1 MKLLLASI
9 SKRKGRAKSDPAD
22 ALFRDFLER
31 SARYTPAEAQ
41 VFESEAHLLAASE
54 RTQAGGASQSA
65 ATLILFDSRGDLLTS
80 EQFAELLG
88 RLRDGGTQRVLLG
101 IGPADGWSKAA
112 LARADRTLSFGRI
125 TLPHELARTI
135 LAEQTYRAL
144 TILAGHPYHCGH

>member
-9 SKRKGRAKSDPAD
+9 SQRKGRAKSDPAD

-31 SARYTPAEAQ
+31 SARYMPAEAQ
-41 VFESEAHLLAASE
+41 VFDSEERLLAAST
-54 RTQAGGASQSA
+54 RAQAGGISQSA
-65 ATLILFDSRGDLLTS
+65 ATLILFDSHGDMLTS
-80 EQFAELLG
+80 QQFAELLG
-88 RLRDGGTQRVLLG
+88 RLRDTGSQRVLLG

-112 LARADRTLSFGRI
+112 LARADRTISFGPI